1 MTTHSST
8 LLWKI
13 PWTEKSDR
21 LHSPWGCKELDT
33 TERLHSLT
41 VFSISSMPSNFSF
54 CGMFMDIMN
63 KMLLRVWILYYSKE
77 YWFLL
82 VFFSRHLTQMNSNS
96 SLWNLN
102 LVLYLM
108 LLLLLLSRSVVSDSV
123 RPQRQQPTRLPHLWD
138 SPGKNTGVG
147 CHFLLQCMKVKS

>member
-1 MTTHSST
+1 MYFSSVEFHLALFDISVSLLRNSFIHWKHSHSWHSYNNCFIFLVFCFWHWSQHECSFSD
-8 LLWKI
+8 LLLLLI
-13 PWTEKSDR
+13 NVI
-21 LHSPWGCKELDT
+21 
-33 TERLHSLT
+33 
-41 VFSISSMPSNFSF
+41 VFSVSSMPSNCRF
-54 CGMFMDIMN
+54 CGRFMDIMN

-108 LLLLLLSRSVVSDSV
+108 LGCLNSASQNVIFKVN
-123 RPQRQQPTRLPHLWD
+123 QRFW
-138 SPGKNTGVG
+138 
-147 CHFLLQCMKVKS
+147 